1 MPMKIAIHGRSFT
14 TDTQPYIQ
22 ALFDI
27 LKGRQIEYAISS
39 SFYAFLL
46 SAGVNPYT
54 EKSYPHPHGAPD
66 ADFMF
71 SIGGDGTL
79 LESVMQSRSR
89 QIPIL
94 GINTG
99 RLGFLATVSPAM
111 IADSLEALFQGNFQ
125 TEDRTLVSLLSDT
138 DLFEDYNFAL
148 NDFTITKTDT
158 SSMITVH
165 AYLDG
170 EFLNSYWADGLIVST
185 PTGSTG
191 YSLSC
196 GGPVVLPTND
206 VFVITPISPHN
217 LNVRPMI
224 IPDISRLSF
233 RVESRSSNF
242 LVSLDSRFRIVDST
256 VTLMVKKEL
265 FKARLVKLSQDTFVQ
280 TLRTK
285 LHWGLDARN

>member
-1 MPMKIAIHGRSFT
+1 MKIAIHGRNFALET
-14 TDTQPYIQ
+14 APFVQT
-22 ALFDI
+22 LFDT
-27 LKGRQIEYAISS
+27 LHQKQVEVSISS
-39 SFYAFLL
+39 SFYSFLQ
-46 SAGVNPYT
+46 SVGINSYS
-54 EKSYPHPHGAPD
+54 EKTYLHPHGAPD
-66 ADFMF
+66 TDFIF

-79 LESVMQSRSR
+79 LECVMQARSR

-94 GINTG
+94 GFNTG
-99 RLGFLATVSPAM
+99 RLGFLATVSPAS
-111 IADSLEALFQGNFQ
+111 IQKALASFFDQQFQI
-125 TEDRTLVSLLSDT
+125 EDRTLVSLHSSA

-170 EFLNSYWADGLIVST
+170 EFLNSYWSDGLIVST

-196 GGPVVLPTND
+196 GGPVVLPTNN
-206 VFVITPISPHN
+206 VFIITPISPHN

-224 IPDISRLSF
+224 IPDASKLSF
-233 RVESRSSNF
+233 RVESRSNNF
-242 LVSLDSRFRIVDST
+242 LVSLDSRFRIVDET
-256 VTLMVKKEL
+256 VTLMVKREN
-265 FKARLVKLSQDTFVQ
+265 FNARLVKLNQDNFVE

>member
-1 MPMKIAIHGRSFT
+1 MKIAIHGRSFT
-14 TDTQPYIQ
+14 KETQPYVQ

-27 LKGRQIEYAISS
+27 LKERQTDFSFSA
-39 SFYAFLL
+39 SFYSFLL
-46 SAGVNPYT
+46 QSGVNPHT
-54 EKSYPHPHGAPD
+54 EKTYPHPHGAPD
-66 ADFMF
+66 ADFIF

-79 LESVMQSRSR
+79 LESVMQARSR

-99 RLGFLATVSPAM
+99 RLGFLATVSPTTVQ
-111 IADSLEALFQGNFQ
+111 DSLDALFAGQFQ
-125 TEDRTLVSLLSDT
+125 IEDRTLVSLLSDT
-138 DLFEDYNFAL
+138 DLFEEYNFAL

-158 SSMITVH
+158 SSMVTIH

-196 GGPVVLPTND
+196 GGPVVLPTNN

-224 IPDISRLSF
+224 IPDVSQLSF

-242 LVSLDSRFRIVDST
+242 LVSLDSRFRIVDEA
-256 VTLMVKKEL
+256 VTLTVKKEL
-265 FKARLVKLSQDTFVQ
+265 FKARLIKLNQDNFVE

>member
-1 MPMKIAIHGRSFT
+1 MKIAIHGRSFT
-14 TDTQPYIQ
+14 KETQPYIQ

-27 LKGRQIEYAISS
+27 LKQRQIEFSFSA
-39 SFYAFLL
+39 SFYSFLL
-46 SAGVNPYT
+46 QSGVNPHT
-54 EKSYPHPHGAPD
+54 EKTYPHPHDAPN
-66 ADFMF
+66 ADFIF

-79 LESVMQSRSR
+79 LESVMQARSR

-111 IADSLEALFQGNFQ
+111 VQDSLEALFSGKFQ
-125 TEDRTLVSLLSDT
+125 IEDRTLVSLISDT
-138 DLFEDYNFAL
+138 DLFEEYNFAL

-158 SSMITVH
+158 SSMVTIH

-196 GGPVVLPTND
+196 GGPVVLPANN
-206 VFVITPISPHN
+206 VFIITPISPHN

-224 IPDISRLSF
+224 IPDGSQLSF

-242 LVSLDSRFRIVDST
+242 LVSLDSRFRIVDET
-256 VTLMVKKEL
+256 VMLTVKKEV
-265 FKARLVKLSQDTFVQ
+265 FKARLVKLNLDNFVE

>member
-1 MPMKIAIHGRSFT
+1 MKIAIHGRSFT
-14 TDTQPYIQ
+14 QETQPYVQ

-27 LKGRQIEYAISS
+27 LKQKQIDFSFSA
-39 SFYAFLL
+39 SFYSFLL
-46 SAGVNPYT
+46 QSGVNPHT
-54 EKSYPHPHGAPD
+54 EKTYPHPHGAPN
-66 ADFMF
+66 ADFIF

-79 LESVMQSRSR
+79 LESVMQARSR

-99 RLGFLATVSPAM
+99 RLGFLATVSPIM
-111 IADSLEALFQGNFQ
+111 VQDSLEALFEGKFQ
-125 TEDRTLVSLLSDT
+125 IEDRTLVSLLSDT
-138 DLFEDYNFAL
+138 DLFEEYNFAL

-158 SSMITVH
+158 SSMVTIH

-196 GGPVVLPTND
+196 GGPVVLPANN
-206 VFVITPISPHN
+206 VFIITPISPHN

-224 IPDISRLSF
+224 IPDGSQLSF

-242 LVSLDSRFRIVDST
+242 LVSLDSRFRIVDET
-256 VTLMVKKEL
+256 VTLTVKKEV
-265 FKARLVKLSQDTFVQ
+265 FKARLIKLNQDNFVE

>member
-1 MPMKIAIHGRSFT
+1 MKIAIHGRSFT
-14 TDTQPYIQ
+14 EESQPNVQ
-22 ALFDI
+22 ALLDI
-27 LKGRQIEYAISS
+27 LQERKVDFSFSA
-39 SFYAFLL
+39 SFYSFLL
-46 SAGVNPYT
+46 KAGINPHS
-54 EKSYPHPHGAPD
+54 KKNYPHPHGAPD
-66 ADFMF
+66 ADFIF

-79 LESVMQSRSR
+79 LESVMQARAR

-99 RLGFLATVSPAM
+99 RLGFLATVSPDM
-111 IADSLEALFQGNFQ
+111 IQDALEALFAGQFQ
-125 TEDRTLVSLLSDT
+125 LEERTLVSLLSDT
-138 DLFEDYNFAL
+138 DLFEEYNFAL

-158 SSMITVH
+158 SSMVTIH

-170 EFLNSYWADGLIVST
+170 EFLNSYWSDGLIVST

-196 GGPVVLPTND
+196 GGPVVLPTNE
-206 VFVITPISPHN
+206 VFIITPISPHN

-224 IPDISRLSF
+224 IPDGSELSF
-233 RVESRSSNF
+233 KVESRSNNF
-242 LVSLDSRFRIVDST
+242 LVSLDSRFRIVDEN
-256 VTLMVKKEL
+256 VGLRVRKEG
-265 FKARLVKLSQDTFVQ
+265 FKARLVKFNQDNFVQ

>member
-1 MPMKIAIHGRSFT
+1 MKIAIHGRSFT
-14 TDTQPYIQ
+14 KETEPYVQ

-27 LKGRQIEYAISS
+27 LKERQIDFSFS
-39 SFYAFLL
+39 DSFYSLL
-46 SAGVNPYT
+46 LQAGVNPHT
-54 EKSYPHPHGAPD
+54 EKTYPHPHGAPD
-66 ADFMF
+66 ADFIF

-99 RLGFLATVSPAM
+99 RLGFLATVSPNM
-111 IADSLEALFQGNFQ
+111 VQTSLQALFDGQFQ
-125 TEDRTLVSLLSDT
+125 IEDRTLVSLLSDT

-158 SSMITVH
+158 SSMVTIH

-224 IPDISRLSF
+224 IPDKSQLSF

-242 LVSLDSRFRIVDST
+242 LVSLDSRFRIVDET
-256 VTLMVKKEL
+256 VTLTVKKEL
-265 FKARLVKLSQDTFVQ
+265 FKARLVKLNQDNFVQ

>member
-1 MPMKIAIHGRSFT
+1 MKIAIHGRSFT
-14 TDTQPYIQ
+14 KETEPYVQ

-27 LKGRQIEYAISS
+27 LKERQIDFSFS
-39 SFYAFLL
+39 DSFYSLL
-46 SAGVNPYT
+46 LQAGVNPHT
-54 EKSYPHPHGAPD
+54 EKTYPHPHGAPD
-66 ADFMF
+66 ADFIF

-99 RLGFLATVSPAM
+99 RLGFLATVSPNM
-111 IADSLEALFQGNFQ
+111 VQTSLQALFDGQFQ
-125 TEDRTLVSLLSDT
+125 IEDRTLVRLLSDT

-158 SSMITVH
+158 SSMVTIH

-224 IPDISRLSF
+224 IPDKSQLSF

-242 LVSLDSRFRIVDST
+242 LVSLDSRFRIVDET
-256 VTLMVKKEL
+256 VTLTVKKEL
-265 FKARLVKLSQDTFVQ
+265 FKARLVKLNQDNFVQ

>member
-1 MPMKIAIHGRSFT
+1 MKIAIHGRSFT
-14 TDTQPYIQ
+14 PETQPNVQ

-27 LKGRQIEYAISS
+27 LKERQIDFSFSA
-39 SFYAFLL
+39 SFYSFLL
-46 SAGVNPYT
+46 QSGVNPHT
-54 EKSYPHPHGAPD
+54 EKTYPHPHGAPN
-66 ADFMF
+66 ADFIF

-79 LESVMQSRSR
+79 LESVMQARSR

-111 IADSLEALFQGNFQ
+111 VQDSLEALFAGRFQ
-125 TEDRTLVSLLSDT
+125 IEDRTLVSLLSDN
-138 DLFEDYNFAL
+138 DLFEEYNFAL

-158 SSMITVH
+158 SSMVTIH

-196 GGPVVLPTND
+196 GGPVVLPTNS
-206 VFVITPISPHN
+206 VFIITPISPHN

-224 IPDISRLSF
+224 IPDGSQLSF

-242 LVSLDSRFRIVDST
+242 LVSLDSRFRIVDET
-256 VTLMVKKEL
+256 VTLTVKKEL
-265 FKARLVKLSQDTFVQ
+265 FKARLIKLNQDNFVE

>member
-1 MPMKIAIHGRSFT
+1 MKIAIHGRSFT
-14 TDTQPYIQ
+14 EETQPYVQ

-27 LKGRQIEYAISS
+27 LKERQADFSCS
-39 SFYAFLL
+39 ASFYSFLL
-46 SAGVNPYT
+46 QSGVNPHT
-54 EKSYPHPHGAPD
+54 EKTYPHPHGAPD
-66 ADFMF
+66 ADFIF

-79 LESVMQSRSR
+79 LESVMQARSR

-99 RLGFLATVSPAM
+99 RLGFLATVSPKM
-111 IADSLEALFQGNFQ
+111 IHNSLDSLFAGEFQI
-125 TEDRTLVSLLSDT
+125 EDRTLVSLLSGI
-138 DLFEDYNFAL
+138 DLFEEYNFAL

-158 SSMITVH
+158 SSMVTIH

-170 EFLNSYWADGLIVST
+170 EFLNSYWADGVIVST

-224 IPDISRLSF
+224 IPDVSQLSF
-233 RVESRSSNF
+233 RVESRSNNF
-242 LVSLDSRFRIVDST
+242 LVSLDSRFRIVDET
-256 VTLMVKKEL
+256 VTLTVKKEL
-265 FKARLVKLSQDTFVQ
+265 FKARLVKLKQDNFVE

>member
-1 MPMKIAIHGRSFT
+1 M
-14 TDTQPYIQ
+14 Q
-22 ALFDI
+22 A
-27 LKGRQIEYAISS
+27 
-39 SFYAFLL
+39 
-46 SAGVNPYT
+46 
-54 EKSYPHPHGAPD
+54 
-66 ADFMF
+66 
-71 SIGGDGTL
+71 
-79 LESVMQSRSR
+79 RSR

-99 RLGFLATVSPAM
+99 RLGFLATVSPIM
-111 IADSLEALFQGNFQ
+111 VQDSLEALFEGKFQ
-125 TEDRTLVSLLSDT
+125 IEDRTLVSLLSDT
-138 DLFEDYNFAL
+138 DLFEEYNFAL

-158 SSMITVH
+158 SSMVTIH

-196 GGPVVLPTND
+196 GGPVVLPANN
-206 VFVITPISPHN
+206 VFIITPISPHN

-224 IPDISRLSF
+224 IPDGSQLSF

-242 LVSLDSRFRIVDST
+242 LVSLDSRFRIVDET
-256 VTLMVKKEL
+256 VTLTVKKEV
-265 FKARLVKLSQDTFVQ
+265 FKARLIKLNQDNFVE

>member
-1 MPMKIAIHGRSFT
+1 MKVAIHGRSFAEET
-14 TDTQPYIQ
+14 KYHVQ

-27 LKGRQIEYAISS
+27 LKERQIDISFS
-39 SFYAFLL
+39 ASFHQFLL
-46 SAGVNPYT
+46 QSGVNPYS
-54 EKSYPHPHGAPD
+54 EKTYPHPHGAPD
-66 ADFMF
+66 ADFIF

-79 LESVMQSRSR
+79 LESVMQARSR

-111 IADSLEALFQGNFQ
+111 IQDALGAFFDGQFQIDN
-125 TEDRTLVSLLSDT
+125 RTLVSLLSDT
-138 DLFEDYNFAL
+138 DLFEEYNFAL

-158 SSMITVH
+158 SSMVTIH

-224 IPDISRLSF
+224 IPDVSQLSF
-233 RVESRSSNF
+233 RVESRSNNF
-242 LVSLDSRFRIVDST
+242 LVSLDSRFRIVDET
-256 VTLMVKKEL
+256 VALTVKKEL
-265 FKARLVKLSQDTFVQ
+265 FKARLVKLKQDNFVE

>member
-1 MPMKIAIHGRSFT
+1 MKIAIHGRSFT
-14 TDTQPYIQ
+14 KETQPYIQ

-27 LKGRQIEYAISS
+27 LKQRQIEFSFSA
-39 SFYAFLL
+39 SFYSFLL
-46 SAGVNPYT
+46 QSGVNPHT
-54 EKSYPHPHGAPD
+54 EKTYPHPHDAPN
-66 ADFMF
+66 ADFIF

-79 LESVMQSRSR
+79 LESVMQARSR

-111 IADSLEALFQGNFQ
+111 VQDSLEALFSGKFQ
-125 TEDRTLVSLLSDT
+125 IEDRTLVSLISDT
-138 DLFEDYNFAL
+138 DLFEEYNFAL

-158 SSMITVH
+158 SSMVTIH

-196 GGPVVLPTND
+196 GGPVVLPANN
-206 VFVITPISPHN
+206 VFIITPISPHN

-224 IPDISRLSF
+224 IPDGSQLSF

-242 LVSLDSRFRIVDST
+242 LVSLDSRFRIVDET
-256 VTLMVKKEL
+256 VTLTVKKEL
-265 FKARLVKLSQDTFVQ
+265 FKARLIKLNQDNFVE

>member
-1 MPMKIAIHGRSFT
+1 MKIAIHGRNFALET
-14 TDTQPYIQ
+14 APFVQT
-22 ALFDI
+22 LFDN
-27 LKGRQIEYAISS
+27 LHQKQVEVSISS
-39 SFYAFLL
+39 SFYSFLQ
-46 SAGVNPYT
+46 SVGIN
-54 EKSYPHPHGAPD
+54 SYSKKTYLHPHGAPD
-66 ADFMF
+66 TDFIF

-79 LESVMQSRSR
+79 LECVMQARSR

-94 GINTG
+94 GFNTG
-99 RLGFLATVSPAM
+99 RLGFLATVSPAS
-111 IADSLEALFQGNFQ
+111 IQKALESFFDQQFQI
-125 TEDRTLVSLLSDT
+125 EDRTLVSLHSSA

-170 EFLNSYWADGLIVST
+170 EFLNSYWSDGLIVST

-196 GGPVVLPTND
+196 GGPVVLPTNNI
-206 VFVITPISPHN
+206 FIITPISPHN

-224 IPDISRLSF
+224 IPDASKLSF

-242 LVSLDSRFRIVDST
+242 LVSLDSRFRIVDET
-256 VTLMVKKEL
+256 VTLMVKREN
-265 FKARLVKLSQDTFVQ
+265 FNARLVKLNQDNFVE

>member
-1 MPMKIAIHGRSFT
+1 MKIAIHGRSFT
-14 TDTQPYIQ
+14 EETQPYVQ

-27 LKGRQIEYAISS
+27 LKERQADFSCS
-39 SFYAFLL
+39 ASFYSFLL
-46 SAGVNPYT
+46 QSGVNPHT
-54 EKSYPHPHGAPD
+54 EKTYPHPHGAPD
-66 ADFMF
+66 ADFIF

-79 LESVMQSRSR
+79 LESVMQARSR

-99 RLGFLATVSPAM
+99 RLGFLATVSPKM
-111 IADSLEALFQGNFQ
+111 IHNSLDSLFAGEFQI
-125 TEDRTLVSLLSDT
+125 EDRTLVSLLSGI
-138 DLFEDYNFAL
+138 DLFEEYNFAL

-158 SSMITVH
+158 SSMVTIH

-170 EFLNSYWADGLIVST
+170 EFLNSYWADGVIVST

-224 IPDISRLSF
+224 IPDASQLSF
-233 RVESRSSNF
+233 RVESRSNNF
-242 LVSLDSRFRIVDST
+242 LVSLDSRFRIVDET
-256 VTLMVKKEL
+256 VTLTVKKEL
-265 FKARLVKLSQDTFVQ
+265 FKARLVKLKQDNFVE

>member
-1 MPMKIAIHGRSFT
+1 MKIAIHGRSFT
-14 TDTQPYIQ
+14 QETQPYVQ

-27 LKGRQIEYAISS
+27 LKQKQIDFSFSA
-39 SFYAFLL
+39 SFYSFLL
-46 SAGVNPYT
+46 QSGVNPHT
-54 EKSYPHPHGAPD
+54 EKTYPHPHGAPN
-66 ADFMF
+66 ADFIF

-79 LESVMQSRSR
+79 LESVMQARSR

-99 RLGFLATVSPAM
+99 RLGFLATVSPIM
-111 IADSLEALFQGNFQ
+111 VQDSLEALFEGKFQ
-125 TEDRTLVSLLSDT
+125 IEDRTLVSLLSDT
-138 DLFEDYNFAL
+138 DLFEEYNFAL

-158 SSMITVH
+158 SSMVTIH

-196 GGPVVLPTND
+196 GGPVVLPANN
-206 VFVITPISPHN
+206 VFIITPISPHN

-224 IPDISRLSF
+224 IPDGSQLSF

-242 LVSLDSRFRIVDST
+242 LVSLDSRFRIVDVT
-256 VTLMVKKEL
+256 VTLTVKKEV
-265 FKARLVKLSQDTFVQ
+265 FKARLIKLNQDNFVE

>member
-1 MPMKIAIHGRSFT
+1 MKIAIHGRSFT
-14 TDTQPYIQ
+14 PETQPNVQ

-27 LKGRQIEYAISS
+27 LKERQIEFSFSA
-39 SFYAFLL
+39 SFYSFLL
-46 SAGVNPYT
+46 QSGVNPHT
-54 EKSYPHPHGAPD
+54 EKTYPHPHGAPN
-66 ADFMF
+66 ADFIF

-79 LESVMQSRSR
+79 LESVMQARSR

-111 IADSLEALFQGNFQ
+111 VQDSLEALFAGRFQ
-125 TEDRTLVSLLSDT
+125 IEDRTLVSLLSDN
-138 DLFEDYNFAL
+138 DLFEEYNFAL

-158 SSMITVH
+158 SSMVTIH

-196 GGPVVLPTND
+196 GGPVVLPTNS
-206 VFVITPISPHN
+206 VFIITPISPHN

-224 IPDISRLSF
+224 IPDGSQLSF

-242 LVSLDSRFRIVDST
+242 LVSLDSRFRIVDET
-256 VTLMVKKEL
+256 VTLTVKKEL
-265 FKARLVKLSQDTFVQ
+265 FKARLIKLNQDNFVE

>member
-1 MPMKIAIHGRSFT
+1 MKIAIHGRSFT
-14 TDTQPYIQ
+14 PETQPNVQ
-22 ALFDI
+22 SLFDI
-27 LKGRQIEYAISS
+27 LKERQIDFSFSA
-39 SFYAFLL
+39 SFYSFLL
-46 SAGVNPYT
+46 QSGVNPHT
-54 EKSYPHPHGAPD
+54 EKTYPHPHGAPN
-66 ADFMF
+66 ADFIF

-79 LESVMQSRSR
+79 LESVMQARSR

-111 IADSLEALFQGNFQ
+111 VQDSLEALFAGRFQ
-125 TEDRTLVSLLSDT
+125 IEDRTLVSLLSDN
-138 DLFEDYNFAL
+138 DLFEEYNFAL

-158 SSMITVH
+158 SSMVTIH

-196 GGPVVLPTND
+196 GGPVVLPTNS
-206 VFVITPISPHN
+206 VFIITPISPHN

-224 IPDISRLSF
+224 IPDGSQLSF

-242 LVSLDSRFRIVDST
+242 LVSLDSRFRIVDET
-256 VTLMVKKEL
+256 VTLTVKKEL
-265 FKARLVKLSQDTFVQ
+265 FKARLIKLNQDNFVE

>member
-1 MPMKIAIHGRSFT
+1 MTVAIHGRSFT
-14 TDTQPYIQ
+14 KEAQPYVQ
-22 ALFDI
+22 AMLDL
-27 LKGRQIEYAISS
+27 LKKRQIDFSFSA
-39 SFYAFLL
+39 SFYSFLL
-46 SAGVNPYT
+46 QSGINPHS
-54 EKSYPHPHGAPD
+54 EKTYPHPHGAPN
-66 ADFMF
+66 ADFIF

-79 LESVMQSRSR
+79 LESVMQARSR

-111 IADSLEALFQGNFQ
+111 VQNSLEALFDGQFQ
-125 TEDRTLVSLLSDT
+125 IEDRTLVSLLSDT
-138 DLFEDYNFAL
+138 DLFEEYNFAL

-158 SSMITVH
+158 SSMVTIH

-196 GGPVVLPTND
+196 GGPVVLPANN
-206 VFVITPISPHN
+206 VFIITPISPHN

-224 IPDISRLSF
+224 IPDASQLSF

-242 LVSLDSRFRIVDST
+242 LVSLDSRFRIVDET
-256 VTLMVKKEL
+256 VTLTVRKEM
-265 FKARLVKLSQDTFVQ
+265 FKARLVKLNQDNFVD

>member
-1 MPMKIAIHGRSFT
+1 MKIAIHGRSFT
-14 TDTQPYIQ
+14 EDTQPDVQ
-22 ALFDI
+22 ALLDI
-27 LKGRQIEYAISS
+27 LHKRQVDFSFSA

-46 SAGVNPYT
+46 KVGVNPHA
-54 EKSYPHPHGAPD
+54 EKTYPHPHGAPD
-66 ADFMF
+66 ADFIF

-79 LESVMQSRSR
+79 LESVMQARSR

-99 RLGFLATVSPAM
+99 RLGFLATVSPDM
-111 IADSLEALFQGNFQ
+111 IQDSLEALFAGQFQ
-125 TEDRTLVSLLSDT
+125 LEDRTLVSLLSDT
-138 DLFEDYNFAL
+138 DLFEEYNFAL

-158 SSMITVH
+158 SSMVTIH

-170 EFLNSYWADGLIVST
+170 EFLNSYWSDGLIVST

-206 VFVITPISPHN
+206 VFIITPISPHN

-224 IPDISRLSF
+224 IPDGSELSF
-233 RVESRSSNF
+233 KVESRSSNF
-242 LVSLDSRFRIVDST
+242 LVSLDSRFRIVDEMIGLT
-256 VTLMVKKEL
+256 VRKEK
-265 FKARLVKLSQDTFVQ
+265 FKARLVKFNQDNFIK

>member
-1 MPMKIAIHGRSFT
+1 MKIAIHGRSFT
-14 TDTQPYIQ
+14 KETQPYVQ

-27 LKGRQIEYAISS
+27 LKQRQIEFSFSA
-39 SFYAFLL
+39 SFYSFLL
-46 SAGVNPYT
+46 QSGVNPHT
-54 EKSYPHPHGAPD
+54 EKTYPHPHGAPN
-66 ADFMF
+66 ADFIF

-79 LESVMQSRSR
+79 LESVMQARSR

-99 RLGFLATVSPAM
+99 RLGFLATVSPTM
-111 IADSLEALFQGNFQ
+111 VQDSLDALFSGKFQ
-125 TEDRTLVSLLSDT
+125 IEDRTLVSLLSDT
-138 DLFEDYNFAL
+138 DLFEEYNFAL

-158 SSMITVH
+158 SSMVTIH

-196 GGPVVLPTND
+196 GGPVVLPTNN
-206 VFVITPISPHN
+206 VFIITPISPHN

-224 IPDISRLSF
+224 IPDGSQLSF

-242 LVSLDSRFRIVDST
+242 LVSLDSRFRIVDET
-256 VTLMVKKEL
+256 VTLTVKKEL
-265 FKARLVKLSQDTFVQ
+265 FKARLIKLNPDNFVE

>member
-1 MPMKIAIHGRSFT
+1 MKIAIHGRIFT
-14 TDTQPYIQ
+14 TETQPHVQ

-27 LKGRQIEYAISS
+27 LQQKGVDFSISA
-39 SFYAFLL
+39 SFYTHLL
-46 SAGVNPYT
+46 QAGVEPHT
-54 EKSYPHPHGAPD
+54 PKTYPHPHGAPD
-66 ADFMF
+66 ADFIF

-79 LESVMQSRSR
+79 LESVMQSSSR

-99 RLGFLATVSPAM
+99 RLGFLATVSPECIPAQL
-111 IADSLEALFQGNFQ
+111 AALFEGNYQ
-125 TEDRTLVSLLSDT
+125 IEERALVSVNSDN

-158 SSMITVH
+158 SSMITIH

-224 IPDISRLSF
+224 IPDGSQLTF
-233 RVESRSSNF
+233 RVESRSNNF

-256 VTLMVKKEL
+256 IALTVKKAV
-265 FKARLVKLSQDTFVQ
+265 FKARLVKFKQDNFVQ

>member
-1 MPMKIAIHGRSFT
+1 MKIAIHGRNFALET
-14 TDTQPYIQ
+14 APFVQT
-22 ALFDI
+22 LFDT
-27 LKGRQIEYAISS
+27 LHQKQVEVSISS
-39 SFYAFLL
+39 SFYSFLQ
-46 SAGVNPYT
+46 SVGINSYS
-54 EKSYPHPHGAPD
+54 EKTYLHPHGAPD
-66 ADFMF
+66 TDFIF

-79 LESVMQSRSR
+79 LECVMQARSR

-94 GINTG
+94 GFNTG
-99 RLGFLATVSPAM
+99 RLGFLATVSPAS
-111 IADSLEALFQGNFQ
+111 IQKALESFFDQQFQI
-125 TEDRTLVSLLSDT
+125 EDRTLVSLHSSA

-170 EFLNSYWADGLIVST
+170 EFLNSYWSDGLIVST

-196 GGPVVLPTND
+196 GGPVVLPTNN
-206 VFVITPISPHN
+206 VFIITPISPHN

-224 IPDISRLSF
+224 IPDASKLSF
-233 RVESRSSNF
+233 RVESRSNNF
-242 LVSLDSRFRIVDST
+242 LVSLDSRFRIVDET
-256 VTLMVKKEL
+256 VTLMVKREN
-265 FKARLVKLSQDTFVQ
+265 FNARLVKLNQDNFVE

>member
-1 MPMKIAIHGRSFT
+1 MKIAIHGRSFT
-14 TDTQPYIQ
+14 EETQPYVQ

-27 LKGRQIEYAISS
+27 LKERQADFSCS
-39 SFYAFLL
+39 ASFYSFLL
-46 SAGVNPYT
+46 QSGVNPHT
-54 EKSYPHPHGAPD
+54 EKTYPHPHGAPD
-66 ADFMF
+66 ADFIF

-79 LESVMQSRSR
+79 LESVMQARSR

-99 RLGFLATVSPAM
+99 RLGFLATVSPTM
-111 IADSLEALFQGNFQ
+111 IHNSLDALFAGEFQ
-125 TEDRTLVSLLSDT
+125 IEDRTLVSLLSGT
-138 DLFEDYNFAL
+138 DLFEEYNFAL

-158 SSMITVH
+158 SSMVTIH

-170 EFLNSYWADGLIVST
+170 EFLNSYWADGVIVST

-196 GGPVVLPTND
+196 GGPVVLPTNN

-224 IPDISRLSF
+224 IPDVSQLSF

-242 LVSLDSRFRIVDST
+242 LVSLDSRFRIVDET
-256 VTLMVKKEL
+256 ITLTVKKEL
-265 FKARLVKLSQDTFVQ
+265 FKARLVKLKQDNFVE

>member
-1 MPMKIAIHGRSFT
+1 MKIAIHGRSFT
-14 TDTQPYIQ
+14 KETQPYIQ

-27 LKGRQIEYAISS
+27 LKQRQIEFSFSA
-39 SFYAFLL
+39 SFYSFLL
-46 SAGVNPYT
+46 QSGVNPHT
-54 EKSYPHPHGAPD
+54 EKTYPHPHGAPN
-66 ADFMF
+66 ADFIF

-79 LESVMQSRSR
+79 LESVMQARSR

-111 IADSLEALFQGNFQ
+111 VQDSLEALFSGKFQ
-125 TEDRTLVSLLSDT
+125 IEDRTLVSLLSDT
-138 DLFEDYNFAL
+138 DLFEEYNFAL

-158 SSMITVH
+158 SSMVTIH

-196 GGPVVLPTND
+196 GGPVVLPANN
-206 VFVITPISPHN
+206 VFIITPISPHN

-224 IPDISRLSF
+224 IPDGSQLSF

-242 LVSLDSRFRIVDST
+242 LVSLDSRFRIVDET
-256 VTLMVKKEL
+256 VTLTVKKEL
-265 FKARLVKLSQDTFVQ
+265 FKARLIKLNQDNFVE

>member
-1 MPMKIAIHGRSFT
+1 MKIAIHGRSFT
-14 TDTQPYIQ
+14 KETQPYVQ

-27 LKGRQIEYAISS
+27 LKQRQIEFSFSA
-39 SFYAFLL
+39 SFYSFLL
-46 SAGVNPYT
+46 QSGVNPHT
-54 EKSYPHPHGAPD
+54 EKTYPHPHGAPN
-66 ADFMF
+66 ADFIF

-79 LESVMQSRSR
+79 LEAVMQARSR

-111 IADSLEALFQGNFQ
+111 VHDSLEALFAGKFQ
-125 TEDRTLVSLLSDT
+125 IEDRTLVSLLSDT
-138 DLFEDYNFAL
+138 DLFEEYNFAL

-158 SSMITVH
+158 SSMVTIH

-196 GGPVVLPTND
+196 GGPVVLPANN
-206 VFVITPISPHN
+206 VFIITPISPHN

-224 IPDISRLSF
+224 IPDGSQLSF

-242 LVSLDSRFRIVDST
+242 LVSLDSRFRIVDET
-256 VTLMVKKEL
+256 VTLTVKKEL
-265 FKARLVKLSQDTFVQ
+265 FKARLVKLNLDNFVE

>member
-1 MPMKIAIHGRSFT
+1 MKIAIHGRSFT
-14 TDTQPYIQ
+14 EETQPYVQ

-27 LKGRQIEYAISS
+27 LKERQADFSCS
-39 SFYAFLL
+39 ASFYSFLL
-46 SAGVNPYT
+46 QSGVNPHT
-54 EKSYPHPHGAPD
+54 EKTYPHPHGAPD
-66 ADFMF
+66 ADFIF

-79 LESVMQSRSR
+79 LESVMQARSR

-99 RLGFLATVSPAM
+99 RLGFLATVSPTM
-111 IADSLEALFQGNFQ
+111 IHNSLDALFAGEFQ
-125 TEDRTLVSLLSDT
+125 IEDRTLVSLLSGT
-138 DLFEDYNFAL
+138 DLFEEYNFAL

-158 SSMITVH
+158 SSMVTIH

-170 EFLNSYWADGLIVST
+170 EFLNSYWADGVIVST

-196 GGPVVLPTND
+196 GGPVVLPTNN

-224 IPDISRLSF
+224 IPDASQLSF

-242 LVSLDSRFRIVDST
+242 LVSLDSRFRIVDET
-256 VTLMVKKEL
+256 VTLTVKKEL
-265 FKARLVKLSQDTFVQ
+265 FKARLVKLKQDNFVE